1 MEGRVLRD
9 ERARQKGTAV
19 TEEGE
24 ELETGATCAED
35 KRDDG
40 EPLETDATGDE
51 NEKELGEGDRK
62 GEELDTT
69 ATGDEDKR
77 EEEGKL
83 ETDATGDENEKEQ
96 GEGDR
101 KGETFKRIQGDRMG
115 TRSLECDPS
124 SDPAYSTVLAV

>member
-9 ERARQKGTAV
+9 ERARQKGIAV
-19 TEEGE
+19 TGEGE

-35 KRDDG
+35 KRDDEG
-40 EPLETDATGDE
+40 TLETDATGDE
-51 NEKELGEGDRK
+51 NEKLGEGDRK
-62 GEELDTT
+62 GEELETT

-77 EEEGKL
+77 EEEGTL
-83 ETDATGDENEKEQ
+83 ETDATGDENEKENA
-96 GEGDR
+96 EGDR

-124 SDPAYSTVLAV
+124 SDPAYSTVLSV

>member
-19 TEEGE
+19 TGEGE

-51 NEKELGEGDRK
+51 NEKELGQGDRK
-62 GEELDTT
+62 GEELETT
-69 ATGDEDKR
+69 
-77 EEEGKL
+77 
-83 ETDATGDENEKEQ
+83 ATGDENEKEQ

-101 KGETFKRIQGDRMG
+101 KGETFKRIQGDRTG
-115 TRSLECDPS
+115 TRSLECDSS

>member
-9 ERARQKGTAV
+9 ERARKNGTAV
-19 TEEGE
+19 AGEGE
-24 ELETGATCAED
+24 ELETDATCAED

-40 EPLETDATGDE
+40 G
-51 NEKELGEGDRK
+51 GDRK
-62 GEELDTT
+62 GEELETT
-69 ATGDEDKR
+69 ATGDEDER
-77 EEEGKL
+77 EEGEKL

-101 KGETFKRIQGDRMG
+101 KGEKFKRIQGDRTG

-124 SDPAYSTVLAV
+124 SELAYSTVLAV

>member
-19 TEEGE
+19 TGEGE

-40 EPLETDATGDE
+40 EPLKTDATGDE

-62 GEELDTT
+62 GE
-69 ATGDEDKR
+69 
-77 EEEGKL
+77 
-83 ETDATGDENEKEQ
+83 
-96 GEGDR
+96 
-101 KGETFKRIQGDRMG
+101 TFKRIQGDRTG
-115 TRSLECDPS
+115 TRSLECDS
-124 SDPAYSTVLAV
+124 LSDPAYSTVLAV